1 MKKKITHKKI
11 LVGIDYSKSSENA
24 LRYAQQM
31 AERMSASIILLHVF
45 EFPIVHTNS
54 GMYMV
59 DYKEVKKRDL
69 AKLERVKNKALKNFP
84 EITIETMNT
93 TDRVQDVIKDLAG
106 KKKIDLIV
114 LGLETKSSISK
125 FIQGSTGVNL
135 ASKIECPV
143 VIVPEKY
150 KVHELTHAMIT
161 VDNREHIQKRMIDRA
176 TEFTNVLK
184 INSKLVHIKTD
195 DEFLQIYE
203 RNPKKENEKW
213 DIKTIEAKS
222 FEKGVSKYVK
232 NNNATM
238 VIIFSQAHS
247 LFYKLFNETNTA
259 KIAFESKV
267 PVVSIHE

>member
-106 KKKIDLIV
+106 KKK
-114 LGLETKSSISK
+114 
-125 FIQGSTGVNL
+125 
-135 ASKIECPV
+135 
-143 VIVPEKY
+143 
-150 KVHELTHAMIT
+150 LT
-161 VDNREHIQKRMIDRA
+161 
-176 TEFTNVLK
+176 
-184 INSKLVHIKTD
+184 
-195 DEFLQIYE
+195 
-203 RNPKKENEKW
+203 
-213 DIKTIEAKS
+213 
-222 FEKGVSKYVK
+222 
-232 NNNATM
+232 
-238 VIIFSQAHS
+238 
-247 LFYKLFNETNTA
+247 
-259 KIAFESKV
+259 
-267 PVVSIHE
+267 